1 MIPDAVLLSV
11 LRNKA
16 NFNRFEKLIKEST
29 VAPETWMV
37 FKTIKEYYAIYL
49 DEDSIDWTR
58 FSTLFFH
65 IKGRG
70 IKEDKAIICRKLIQQ
85 ASECTE
91 DDTAAEDII
100 KHYIEL
106 DYATRIGNASME
118 ILSGS
123 KDISVVEEIYGDYC
137 KEVGR
142 VTLSKDDLFAST
154 DLTTI
159 ISSVAS
165 AGFKWR
171 LNELNRS
178 LGDARQGDFMI
189 FAARPETGK
198 TTLIAQEMTHW
209 ASQLTD
215 DVRPIIWV
223 NNEERSDKVM
233 LRAMQSFFAIT
244 TTELFANMEMYRA
257 QYDIQIGK
265 RLLILNDDD
274 AVNNVGYLDK
284 LFSEYNPAGI
294 VFDQLDKVHG
304 FNGEVREDLR
314 LGKLYFWA
322 REQAKKYGPTIAI
335 SQIDGSG
342 EGQKWLNMQQLRG
355 SKTDKAGEADAI
367 VTIGRTAEDE
377 YARFI
382 HVPKNKLFGGSDSV
396 PSERHGYYEVKI
408 NPDIAR
414 YEGVYK

>member
-11 LRNKA
+11 LKSKA
-16 NFNRFEKLIKEST
+16 NYQRFERLIKETT
-29 VAPETWMV
+29 VAPETWAII
-37 FKTIKEYYAIYL
+37 KTVKDYFSIHL
-49 DEDSIDWTR
+49 DEDEIDWTR

-65 IKGRG
+65 VKGRSL
-70 IKEDKAIICRKLIQQ
+70 KEDKAIICRRLIEQ
-85 ASECTE
+85 AKDCKE
-91 DDTAAEDII
+91 DETAAEEII
-100 KHYIEL
+100 KHYVEL
-106 DYATRIGNASME
+106 DYASRIGNATMD

-123 KDISVVEEIYGDYC
+123 KDITVVEEIYGEYC

-209 ASQLTD
+209 ASQMKDAT
-215 DVRPIIWV
+215 RPIIWV

-233 LRAMQSFFAIT
+233 LRAMQSYFAIT
-244 TTELFANMEMYRA
+244 TSELFSKMSHYKEI
-257 QYDIQIGK
+257 YDKEIGDK
-265 RLLILNDDD
+265 LLILNDDE
-274 AVNNVGYLDK
+274 AVNNVGYLTK
-284 LFSEYNPAGI
+284 FFVEYNPSAI

-304 FNGEVREDLR
+304 YHTEVREDLR

-322 REQAKKYGPTIAI
+322 RELAKKYGPTIAI
-335 SQIDGSG
+335 SQLGEGADGSN
-342 EGQKWLNMQQLRG
+342 WPTMSQLRG

-367 VTIGRTAEDE
+367 VAIGKNYENPYTR
-377 YARFI
+377 YI
-382 HVPKNKLFGGSDSV
+382 GVLKNKLFGGAGSYEE
-396 PSERHGYYEVKI
+396 ERHGKYEVQIKSE
-408 NPDIAR
+408 IAR

>member
-11 LRNKA
+11 LKSKSNYQ
-16 NFNRFEKLIKEST
+16 RFEKLIKETT
-29 VAPETWMV
+29 VAPETWAII
-37 FKTIKEYYAIYL
+37 KTVKDYFSIHL
-49 DEDSIDWTR
+49 DEDEIDWTR

-65 IKGRG
+65 VKGRSL
-70 IKEDKAIICRKLIQQ
+70 KEDKAIICRRLIEQ
-85 ASECTE
+85 ARDCKE
-91 DDTAAEDII
+91 DETAAEEII
-100 KHYIEL
+100 KHYVEL
-106 DYATRIGNASME
+106 DYASRIGTATMD

-123 KDISVVEEIYGDYC
+123 KDITVVEEIYGEYC

-142 VTLSKDDLFAST
+142 VTLSKEDLFAST

-165 AGFKWR
+165 SGFKWR
-171 LNELNRS
+171 LQELNRS

-209 ASQLTD
+209 ASQLTTAD
-215 DVRPIIWV
+215 RPIIWV

-233 LRAMQSFFAIT
+233 LRAMQSYFAIS
-244 TTELFANMEMYRA
+244 TTELFDKMAYYKDI
-257 QYDIQIGK
+257 YDKEIGK

-284 LFSEYNPAGI
+284 LFTEYNPSAI

-322 REQAKKYGPTIAI
+322 REQSKKYGPTVAI

-367 VTIGRTAEDE
+367 VTIGRTSEDE
-377 YARFI
+377 YKRYI

-396 PSERHGYYEVKI
+396 PSERHGHYEVSI
-408 NPDIAR
+408 NPEIAR
-414 YEGVYK
+414 YVSVY

>member
-1 MIPDAVLLSV
+1 MIPDAILLSV
-11 LRNKA
+11 LKSKA
-16 NFNRFEKLIKEST
+16 NYQRFEKLIKETT
-29 VAPETWMV
+29 VAPETWMII
-37 FKTIKEYYAIYL
+37 KTVKDYFSIHL
-49 DEDSIDWTR
+49 DEDIIDWTR

-65 IKGRG
+65 VKGRSL
-70 IKEDKAIICRKLIQQ
+70 KEDKAIICRKLIQQ
-85 ASECTE
+85 ASECKE
-91 DDTAAEDII
+91 DETAAEEII
-100 KHYIEL
+100 KHYVEL
-106 DYATRIGNASME
+106 DYASRIGNATMD

-123 KDISVVEEIYGDYC
+123 KDITVVEEIYGEYC
-137 KEVGR
+137 KEVGK

-159 ISSVAS
+159 ITSVAS
-165 AGFKWR
+165 SGFRWR

-198 TTLIAQEMTHW
+198 TTLIAQEMTYW
-209 ASQLTD
+209 AAQLETD
-215 DVRPIIWV
+215 DRPIIWV

-233 LRAMQSFFAIT
+233 LRAMQSYFAIT
-244 TTELFANMEMYRA
+244 TTELFSKMAHYKEMY
-257 QYDIQIGK
+257 DKEVGK

-284 LFSEYNPAGI
+284 LFTEYNPVGI

-304 FNGEVREDLR
+304 YNSEVREDLR

-322 REQAKKYGPTIAI
+322 REQSKKYGPTIAI

-382 HVPKNKLFGGSDSV
+382 HVPKNKLFGGVDSV
-396 PSERHGYYEVKI
+396 ASERHGYYEVKI
-408 NPDIAR
+408 NPDVAR
-414 YEGVYK
+414 YQGVY

>member
-11 LRNKA
+11 LKSKA
-16 NFNRFEKLIKEST
+16 NYQRFEKLIKETT
-29 VAPETWMV
+29 VAPETWMII
-37 FKTIKEYYAIYL
+37 KTIKDYFSIHL
-49 DEDSIDWTR
+49 DEDTIDWTR

-65 IKGRG
+65 VKGRSL
-70 IKEDKAIICRKLIQQ
+70 KEDKAVICRRLIEQ
-85 ASECTE
+85 AGVCKE
-91 DDTAAEDII
+91 DETAAEEII
-100 KHYIEL
+100 KHYVEL
-106 DYATRIGNASME
+106 DYASRIGNATMD

-123 KDISVVEEIYGDYC
+123 KDITVVEEIYGEYC
-137 KEVGR
+137 KEVGK

-165 AGFKWR
+165 SGFKWR
-171 LNELNRS
+171 LQELNRS

-209 ASQLTD
+209 ASQLKEEY
-215 DVRPIIWV
+215 RPIIWV

-233 LRAMQSFFAIT
+233 LRAMQSYFAIST
-244 TTELFANMEMYRA
+244 SELFMKMAHYKEI
-257 QYDIQIGK
+257 YDKEIGK

-284 LFSEYNPAGI
+284 LFAEYNPSAI

-304 FNGEVREDLR
+304 FNNEVREDLR
-314 LGKLYFWA
+314 LGRLYFWA
-322 REQAKKYGPTIAI
+322 REQSKKYGPTIAI

-367 VTIGRTAEDE
+367 VTIGRTADDE
-377 YARFI
+377 YKRYI
-382 HVPKNKLFGGSDSV
+382 HVPKNKLFGGEDSV
-396 PSERHGYYEVKI
+396 PSERHGYYEVTI
-408 NPDIAR
+408 NPEIAR
-414 YEGVYK
+414 YVSVY